1 MDESTIGGYELS
13 DKLAGSKR
21 FRAFRAS
28 RRTPDG
34 VRRGTLYLMTEE
46 VRRPELFIETV
57 DAIRANWPFAGAERD
72 AVLPEAQLWTGR
84 PWFFVPERLPM
95 VASAHHLGRAAF
107 ASLRAQLRWLEEFQ
121 PPGGQGSFAH
131 GDVRKERIALV
142 DEEQPLLIAPGWVA
156 AADYAGGRSLSLV
169 RGDDVWHLGKL
180 WIKESDHSFVP
191 EGMEVDPEEAGRRL
205 PLARL
210 DTRGAER
217 AARQPSPARPAAA
230 HAKPSVATAPAARPE
245 AAPPVAAKPAPAK
258 PAARPAPEAPAAAA
272 RSAAPERVPARPAAA
287 NGASN
292 GVATHR
298 PAAPALPAQAS
309 RAASSASVT
318 QPPPREALP
327 PREPAPVREA
337 LPPREPAPVREA
349 PANDVPPPVR
359 ERPQQRPPA
368 PALVAAAPPPAASA
382 APPAPAAA
390 PPVPIVGGEPI
401 TGPVRVSAPPAAP
414 SVHPSQAHPSLATA
428 PAPARPSNRIGAIAM
443 FVVLLAV
450 LIVAVL
456 LFGR

>member
-34 VRRGTLYLMTEE
+34 ERRGTLYLMTEE

-57 DAIRANWPFAGAERD
+57 DAIRADWPFAGAERD
-72 AVLPEAQLWTGR
+72 VVLPEAQLWTGR

-107 ASLRAQLRWLEEFQ
+107 ASLRAQLRWLEEFH

-180 WIKESDHSFVP
+180 WIKETDHSFVP
-191 EGMEVDPEEAGRRL
+191 EGMEVDPDEAGRRL

-210 DTRGAER
+210 EAHGAER
-217 AARQPSPARPAAA
+217 GARQRSPVRQAAA
-230 HAKPSVATAPAARPE
+230 HAKPSGATAPATKPA
-245 AAPPVAAKPAPAK
+245 AAPPAAAKPAAAK
-258 PAARPAPEAPAAAA
+258 PAAAKPVATRAAPEAPAAAA
-272 RSAAPERVPARPAAA
+272 RSSAPERVQARPAAA
-287 NGASN
+287 NAARN

-298 PAAPALPAQAS
+298 PAAPALPAQPS
-309 RAASSASVT
+309 RAASNAAAVT
-318 QPPPREALP
+318 LPPRETSPPREALP
-327 PREPAPVREA
+327 AREPAPQ
-337 LPPREPAPVREA
+337 REA
-349 PANDVPPPVR
+349 PVNDLPPAVR

-368 PALVAAAPPPAASA
+368 PALTAPPASPPAPP
-382 APPAPAAA
+382 APAPAPAAA
-390 PPVPIVGGEPI
+390 PPVPIVAGEPI
-401 TGPVRVSAPPAAP
+401 TGPVRVSAPPAAA
-414 SVHPSQAHPSLATA
+414 SLHPHEAHASLAAA
-428 PAPARPSNRIGAIAM
+428 PAPARPSRVGAIAM